1 MNNRQIYS
9 VLSARRRLIFGIFG
23 SVFAFVLAVTLILPK
38 LYTAVASVVIDA
50 KIDPVAGGAFTEQ
63 ILASY
68 VATQADVISSQRV
81 ALRVSKVLKLDQL
94 PALQK
99 KWQSKTNGEG
109 DINSWIASYLVE
121 KMVRVQAAHESLTH
135 PGNVINIA
143 VRWTDPK
150 MAATLANAYAQAAID
165 TNIELKIE
173 PAKQYARWFDE
184 RSRALRSTVEAKQK
198 VLSDFQNTTGII
210 ATDQKLDVEN
220 ARLTELS
227 TELVAIQSLRQESQS
242 RQRQVSGDNESLPEV
257 LRSPLIVTLKDSLS
271 DAESKQSD
279 IAARLGKNH
288 PDYQAAQA
296 EVETL
301 RSRIAKETAKIAAS
315 LSSASQVD
323 VRRENDIRLALE
335 AQKKRVLE
343 LKHQHDQADVLQ
355 NDVTTAQRDLDA
367 VTQRFAESSLESQ
380 IQQTNVVLLSA
391 ATPPIDPSSPKFLIN
406 LFIGLFLG
414 AVAGIGTALL
424 LEMRNPL
431 IRDDEEILK
440 LLDVP
445 LLGKIGSMTLSNLP
459 GSAQIALPRHRD
471 PSVI

>member
-1 MNNRQIYS
+1 MNYQQIHS
-9 VLSARRRLIFGIFG
+9 VLSARRRLVFGIFG
-23 SVFAFVLAVTLILPK
+23 AVFALVSAVTMILPRQYK
-38 LYTAVASVVIDA
+38 ATASVVIDA

-68 VATQADVISSQRV
+68 VATQADVISSERV
-81 ALRVSKVLKLDQL
+81 GLRVSRVLKLDQL

-99 KWQSKTNGEG
+99 KWRSKTNGEG

-121 KMVRVQAAHESLTH
+121 KVVRVQAAHESLTH

-143 VRWTDPK
+143 VRWSDPK
-150 MAATLANAYAQAAID
+150 MAATLANAFAQAAID

-184 RSRALRSTVEAKQK
+184 RSRALRSIVEAKQK
-198 VLSDFQNTTGII
+198 ALSDFQNATGII

-227 TELVAIQSLRQESQS
+227 TQLVGIQSLRQESQS

-257 LRSPLIVTLKDSLS
+257 LRSPLIASLKDNLS

-296 EVETL
+296 EVATL
-301 RSRIAKETAKIAAS
+301 RSRIAQETAKIATS
-315 LSSASQVD
+315 LGSASQVD

-343 LKHQHDQADVLQ
+343 LKHEHDQADVLQ
-355 NDVTTAQRDLDA
+355 NDVATAQRDLDA
-367 VTQRFAESSLESQ
+367 VTQRFAASSLESQ
-380 IQQTNVVLLSA
+380 IQQTNIVLLSA
-391 ATPPIDPSSPKFLIN
+391 ANEPIDPSSPKVLIN
-406 LFIGLFLG
+406 LLIGLFLG
-414 AVAGIGTALL
+414 GVAGIGTALL
-424 LEMRNPL
+424 LEMKDPL
-431 IRDDEEILK
+431 IRGDEEVRQ
-440 LLDVP
+440 LLEVP
-445 LLGKIGSMTLSNLP
+445 LLGKIGSMTQSNLA
-459 GSAQIALPRHRD
+459 GRAQIALPRRQD